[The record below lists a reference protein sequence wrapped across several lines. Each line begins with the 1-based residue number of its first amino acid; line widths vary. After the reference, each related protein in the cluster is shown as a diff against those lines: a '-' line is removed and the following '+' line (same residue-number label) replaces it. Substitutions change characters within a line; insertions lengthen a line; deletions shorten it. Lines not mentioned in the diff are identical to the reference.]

1 MGKSTKKTPHEDT
14 AGKQTQEK
22 MLSIMSHYRGA
33 NVDTQDNATTHRSSE
48 NYSHYCSLLVATQS
62 SLKILSFSTKLNVVV
77 SCIYKAYSL
86 VLGQQM

>member
-1 MGKSTKKTPHEDT
+1 MGKSTKKTPHENT

-48 NYSHYCSLLVATQS
+48 NCSHYCSLLVAN
-62 SLKILSFSTKLNVVV
+62 TKLCEDPV
-77 SCIYKAYSL
+77 IFYKAKRSGIMYL
-86 VLGQQM
+86 